1 MIAKYGRPRIDYE
14 AKRIMEDLSAKI
26 RLLYRYGIKD
36 DRQAQA
42 FLDAGL
48 GTQEERKHL
57 KEMIQDA
64 QRRDRPP
71 DEPKRGVREKKG
83 GERA

>member
-1 MIAKYGRPRIDYE
+1 MIARYGRPRIDYE

-42 FLDAGL
+42 FIDARL
-48 GTQEERKHL
+48 GTPEEREHL
-57 KEMIQDA
+57 REMIQDA
-64 QRRDRPP
+64 KKRERQQ
-71 DEPKRGVREKKG
+71 EEKERGVHEKKG
-83 GERA
+83 GEKP

>member
-14 AKRIMEDLSAKI
+14 SKRIMEDLSAKI

-48 GTQEERKHL
+48 GTQEEREHL

-64 QRRDRPP
+64 QRRDRPL
-71 DEPKRGVREKKG
+71 DEPKRGLREKKG